1 MTSEIRT
8 VIREILLEE
17 LDSYIDRSGNEI
29 RKEKISI
36 SSDGDLKAFALRLLE
51 MAGNGDLKTDLQ
63 SGKIQFVLEREATG
77 SNAGT
82 CNTVGSQKPAQPV
95 RADSVQFH
103 KGLVTEKD
111 ITRLD
116 GGISRI
122 DAGKNVFFTPLAK
135 DEIRRR
141 GLRIERISQ

>member
-1 MTSEIRT
+1 MTSDIRA

-17 LDSYIDRSGNEI
+17 LDNYIDRPGNNV
-29 RKEKISI
+29 RKEKVSMR
-36 SSDGDLKAFALRLLE
+36 SDRDLKAFALRVLD
-51 MAGNGDLKTDLQ
+51 MAGNGDLKADLQ
-63 SGKIQFVLEREATG
+63 SGKIQFILERETIE
-77 SNAGT
+77 SNADIR
-82 CNTVGSQKPAQPV
+82 NSAGSHKPARTV
-95 RADSVQFH
+95 RADSVQFQ

-111 ITRLD
+111 IARLD
-116 GGISRI
+116 GDIARI

>member
-1 MTSEIRT
+1 MTSDIRT

-17 LDSYIDRSGNEI
+17 LDNYIDRPGNEV
-29 RKEKISI
+29 RKEKISM
-36 SSDGDLKAFALRLLE
+36 SSDRDLKVFALRVLDMADNGDLKA
-51 MAGNGDLKTDLQ
+51 DLH
-63 SGKIQFVLEREATG
+63 SGKIQFVLERETME
-77 SNAGT
+77 SNADI
-82 CNTVGSQKPAQPV
+82 CNSGGSQKSA
-95 RADSVQFH
+95 RADSVQFQ

-111 ITRLD
+111 IARLD
-116 GGISRI
+116 GDIARI